1 MYFWVFFTTFLPA
14 MVLSMPTR
22 YKISLCQSMIPE
34 TEFNSKPQT
43 STVPFQVMLDKE
55 TIHPGDKLTLVL
67 TPIKKN
73 NPLLWLI
80 LIYYLLNP
88 IGPKFTIININF
100 KITNI

>member
-1 MYFWVFFTTFLPA
+1 MMYFWVFFTTFLHA

-67 TPIKKN
+67 TPIKEKQSSIVVN
-73 NPLLWLI
+73 TDI
-80 LIYYLLNP
+80 LFVESNWP
-88 IGPKFTIININF
+88 
-100 KITNI
+100 